1 MVWRLNLSKS
11 LATSFISDKLSTG
24 SPSNVIT
31 VLVSLISAVCDFEK
45 IRDFFALRSACIFVI
60 YYTGIRRSVRIC
72 GHYRRLVVDE
82 AFDPLFPDFAEGRKI
97 DGAPRGAPGSL
108 LSRSLLVKDGG
119 KSRARFRGASITVF
133 GNFVLRRSELK
144 KYHRAL
150 FRRRRFPWWSV
161 RAEMEIG
168 MIVPRTA
175 FKVWFVTDKKRICQ
189 PYFKR
194 SINHQRYFKK

>member
-1 MVWRLNLSKS
+1 MSNIQVLFKLNQFEIEMEEFSYIFIVRRRNFPKS

-24 SPSNVIT
+24 SSSNVIA

-45 IRDFFALRSACIFVI
+45 IRDFFTLGSACIFVI

-82 AFDPLFPDFAEGRKI
+82 AFGPLFPDFAEGRKI

-108 LSRSLLVKDGG
+108 LSRSLLVEDDG

-144 KYHRAL
+144 KISPRVISASSIPMVECST
-150 FRRRRFPWWSV
+150 RNGNRNV
-161 RAEMEIG
+161 
-168 MIVPRTA
+168 IVSRTT
-175 FKVWFVTDKKRICQ
+175 FEV
-189 PYFKR
+189 
-194 SINHQRYFKK
+194 